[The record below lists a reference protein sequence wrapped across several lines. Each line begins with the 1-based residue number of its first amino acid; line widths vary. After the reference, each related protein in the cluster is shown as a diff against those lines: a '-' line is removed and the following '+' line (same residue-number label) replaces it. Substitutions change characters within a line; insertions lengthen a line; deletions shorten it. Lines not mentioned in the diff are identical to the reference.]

1 MNVVGYQIKS
11 GKVITNYNHAKECGI
26 EKVVYIPIEE
36 DYKKDAVN
44 ALIKARRNARKAVK
58 QNA

>member
-1 MNVVGYQIKS
+1 MNMVAYQIKS
-11 GKVITNYNHAKECGI
+11 GKFITNYNHAKECGI
-26 EKVVYIPIEE
+26 EKVAYIPIEE

-58 QNA
+58 

>member
-1 MNVVGYQIKS
+1 MNVVAYQIKS
-11 GKVITNYNHAKECGI
+11 GKFITNYNHAKECGI
-26 EKVVYIPIEE
+26 EKVAYIPIEE

-58 QNA
+58 

>member
-1 MNVVGYQIKS
+1 MNMIAYQIKS
-11 GKVITNYNHAKECGI
+11 GKFITNYNHAKECGI

-44 ALIKARRNARKAVK
+44 ALVKARRNARKVVK
-58 QNA
+58 

>member
-26 EKVVYIPIEE
+26 ENVVYIPIEE
-36 DYKKDAVN
+36 DYKQNAVN
-44 ALIKARRNARKAVK
+44 ALINARHNARKVVK
-58 QNA
+58 

>member
-1 MNVVGYQIKS
+1 MNVVAYQIKS
-11 GKVITNYNHAKECGI
+11 GKFITNYNYAKECGI
-26 EKVVYIPIEE
+26 EKVAYIPIEE

-58 QNA
+58 